1 MYTVPQSTSK
11 IAWIF
16 GNTRKSKNTVKSGNT
31 GKSGNTEK
39 SKNTLKNENTVI
51 SWNIGKSGNTLEI
64 SHLVDFWS
72 CLNFNSSIRQH
83 VTWCLWDDC

>member
-39 SKNTLKNENTVI
+39 SKNTLK
-51 SWNIGKSGNTLEI
+51 SGNTGNSFEI
-64 SHLVDFWS
+64 PYLVDF
-72 CLNFNSSIRQH
+72 LVLLMIISINN
-83 VTWCLWDDC
+83 T